1 MKATRSRAALALL
14 ALPLLTLAQTAPP
27 KPSPMGRALIT
38 TAPAPTGG
46 PLSKKNAAA
55 VQEVER
61 LERQRFAAQVSKDY
75 AFLEKAFADDL
86 VYTHANGKQ
95 QGKADYLQGI
105 RDGKSVYDKIEVE
118 NINVRAYNGGQTAV
132 VNGQITI
139 YQPNKPDGS
148 PNVAHLKYV
157 TVQVK
162 NPQGWQVVLWQSQK
176 QPDKQP

>member
-1 MKATRSRAALALL
+1 MKRPFIALALL
-14 ALPLLTLAQTAPP
+14 ALPLLSVAQAAPR
-27 KPSPMGRALIT
+27 RAKSNPALLPAT
-38 TAPAPTGG
+38 TNPAQRN
-46 PLSKKNAAA
+46 SEAAKA
-55 VQEVER
+55 VEN

-75 AFLEKAFADDL
+75 TFLEKAFADDL

-95 QGKADYLQGI
+95 QGKTDYLQGI
-105 RDGKSVYDKIEVE
+105 RDGKSVYDKIDVE
-118 NINVRAYNGGQTAV
+118 SLNVRAYNGGQTAV

-157 TVQVK
+157 TVQIK

-176 QPDKQP
+176 QPEAK